1 MFSVYYT
8 SKWIHCAWIFSWV
21 VQFHPSFVKFLIG
34 LDVFM
39 WPLSCGAYVGDA
51 GWSLFCFVY
60 LIFFF
65 FLLLLLLL
73 FSSSLY
79 LLLFSSLPISISDL
93 FHTTHQTKD
102 EHSDWQIQGEG
113 FRALPGLNIFF
124 LLFFIFMP
132 LYCPNL
138 HATWPISVFCPIFS
152 IFILQWKWFPACL
165 DILEP
170 AMKSEEML
178 QCMFGFRD
186 ILFLL
191 QCKANLGFSKQSGK
205 RF

>member
-1 MFSVYYT
+1 M
-8 SKWIHCAWIFSWV
+8 FSWV
-21 VQFHPSFVKFLIG
+21 VQFHPSFVQFLIG

-51 GWSLFCFVY
+51 GWSLVCFVY
-60 LIFFF
+60 LNCSF

-124 LLFFIFMP
+124 LLFFIFHASLLSKPPCHMANFC
-132 LYCPNL
+132 LLSYFFHL
-138 HATWPISVFCPIFS
+138 HFTMKMVSCLPWYLRASNEVRRDAAMHVWLQGHFISAAVQSQPG
-152 IFILQWKWFPACL
+152 LQQTIWKKVL
-165 DILEP
+165 V
-170 AMKSEEML
+170 
-178 QCMFGFRD
+178 
-186 ILFLL
+186 
-191 QCKANLGFSKQSGK
+191 
-205 RF
+205 